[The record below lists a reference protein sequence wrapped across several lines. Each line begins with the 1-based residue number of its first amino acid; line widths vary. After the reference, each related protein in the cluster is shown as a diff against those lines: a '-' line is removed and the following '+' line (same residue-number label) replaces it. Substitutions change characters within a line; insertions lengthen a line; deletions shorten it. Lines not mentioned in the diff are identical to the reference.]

1 MIKKLKTIAIRLGI
15 KRPPQPSQRFIPVGP
30 VSKELFPVEGYP
42 LRKLY
47 GRNKVTT
54 TKYTWYGFFFQNLGE
69 QAQRIA
75 NFYFI
80 SLAII
85 QLFTD
90 SPVSPTTSI
99 IPLFFVL
106 SVTMIKQ
113 GYEDFL
119 RLKAD
124 REINHIPIE
133 IVTENGHLTTVKS
146 MELEVGNIILCRNNS
161 SFPCDMILL
170 SSSEPSGECFVT
182 TASLDGET
190 NLKKFEVAGHTNKF
204 DTPELLASELIGYI
218 CCQQPVEDLYTF
230 SGRICLKNSVED
242 TITKDYPLG
251 PKNLLLR
258 GACLRNT
265 DYVYGCAVYTGR
277 DTKLA
282 LNSKGKTTKFSQ
294 VEGRLNFYLFFILAF
309 LAFSVIVSIILS
321 SVLGH
326 PNVWYLPPEKR
337 NAWNVFQ
344 ELLGFV
350 VLYNY
355 IIPISLYVTIE
366 MQKFIGSL
374 FFEWDL
380 NLYDERINERA
391 KANTSDLIEEM
402 GQVEY
407 LFTDKTG
414 TLTENSM
421 QFRRLA
427 TSMGVFHFEN
437 NGLFRYTDS
446 PSSIYG
452 TDIEAFRSPV
462 NQENQEELDEL
473 SEAVHLKTITDSS
486 SQSPTVNSVQ
496 TLLLLLSL
504 CHTVRVERNIPMDLF
519 SKKEFNNLDN
529 DKTPRRSSSA
539 LRRAS
544 AAHAA
549 SIAFRASRRGR
560 KVKTQ
565 DYEYQASSP
574 DEKAFVETCR
584 DLGVVYHG
592 SDESGL
598 LVITIQGEAVR
609 YRLLDVLEFDPTR
622 KCMSVVV
629 QFVPKENNESESLNS
644 PVLIL
649 CKGAETSLLS
659 RIDHM
664 EQPNTFNA
672 YGDPLGDSFCGTAG
686 LKLRMDSEQVM
697 KQVTEFATLGL
708 RTLVM
713 GIRLITIKKWNEL
726 KTKLDKARS
735 IVNEGRQKELI
746 TAYNEIEKK
755 LTLIGCTGIEDM
767 LQDGVPETIKALR
780 EAGIKIWVL
789 TGDKE
794 ETAVNISYAAGHF
807 YPGMQEIRVTNFDDT
822 VKCGSF
828 LKSQIE
834 RIKESKIYDVD
845 TQFGVV
851 IDGQSLNYALV
862 EPIRSLLTQCCLES
876 STVLCCRSTPLQK
889 AEVIR
894 LIKESRKTIPITAA
908 IGDGAN
914 DVSMILEAHIGF
926 GIYGKEG
933 RQAVRASDYAFGR
946 FHYLKNVLLV
956 HGHLYYQR
964 VSLLVL
970 YFFYKNL
977 IFTLPQMLYG
987 FYCVYSQQSIYP
999 QIYLILFN
1007 LIMTSLP
1014 IFLYGIFEISIPKS
1028 ILLEFPILYQ
1038 NIARNYILSKKHFLI
1053 WISLACWHAFIIF
1066 FGTYFLS
1073 FQGHANDHGYSKLSN
1088 LICFGNFIILVIFLV
1103 VNIKVLLISYYLNWI
1118 ILLIWNLAI
1127 IINISIFLICNDVLF
1142 PTELGKQLYGTYTI
1156 MFTGS
1161 GCGLI
1166 WFSIFCITLLA
1177 LIPDL
1182 IIRTIDD
1189 QNWQWKLNHLRDELK
1204 KKQGESKMHT
1214 RTSIRVSIM
1223 SKQYDELDD
1232 IEEKDENIYDY
1243 TNQIVDELQSHQIDD
1258 KSMYSLPNNTST
1270 NKPSMTYNDD
1280 DDDDKPTNILNVYN
1294 VVSSDTSTLTTTNP
1308 NHINTSTIPTINN
1321 NNNNNNTIHN
1331 FKRYS
1336 LTNHVTMPNPIQINP
1351 NALSVPR
1358 LYENNVDTLN
1368 DNNLLTRF

>member
-1 MIKKLKTIAIRLGI
+1 MFRKLRTIAIKLGI
-15 KRPPQPSQRFIPVGP
+15 KRPPQPAQRFIPVGP
-30 VSKELFPVEGYP
+30 ISKQYFPVEGYS

-133 IVTENGHLTTVKS
+133 IVTENGYLTTVKS

-161 SFPCDMILL
+161 SFPCDMVLL

-190 NLKKFEVAGHTNKF
+190 NLKKFEVSGHTNTF
-204 DTPELLASELIGYI
+204 DTPLSLASELKGYI
-218 CCQQPVEDLYTF
+218 YCQQPVEDLYTF
-230 SGRICLKNSVED
+230 SGRICLKNSVD
-242 TITKDYPLG
+242 DSRTKDYPLG

-265 DYVYGCAVYTGR
+265 DYIYGCAVYTGR

-282 LNSKGKTTKFSQ
+282 LNSKGKKTKFSQ
-294 VEGRLNFYLFFILAF
+294 VEGRVNFYLFFILGF
-309 LAFSVIVSIILS
+309 LIICVIISIILS
-321 SVLGH
+321 LVLGH
-326 PNVWYLPPEKR
+326 PNVWYIPPEKKSV
-337 NAWNVFQ
+337 WSVFQ
-344 ELLGFV
+344 EILGFV

-366 MQKFIGSL
+366 MQKFVGSL

-427 TSMGVFHFEN
+427 TSMGVFHFEK
-437 NGLFRYTDS
+437 NGLFRYTDT
-446 PSSIYG
+446 PTSIYG
-452 TDIEAFRSPV
+452 TDSDHARTPV
-462 NQENQEELDEL
+462 SQGDQDDLDEI
-473 SEAVHLKTITDSS
+473 SEAVQLKTITESN
-486 SQSPTVNSVQ
+486 SQSPIVNSVQ

-504 CHTVRVERNIPMDLF
+504 CHTVRVERSIPMELF
-519 SKKEFNNLDN
+519 STSELDKLSNN
-529 DKTPRRSSSA
+529 DKAPRRGSSA
-539 LRRAS
+539 LKRRS
-544 AAHAA
+544 AAIAA
-549 SIAFRASRRGR
+549 TAAFRASKRGR

-584 DLGVVYHG
+584 DLGIVYHG

-609 YRLLDVLEFDPTR
+609 YRLLDVLEFDATR

-629 QFVPKENNESESLNS
+629 QFVPKEYDPSETLNS

-659 RIDHM
+659 RIDYV
-664 EQPNTFNA
+664 ETPNNFTP
-672 YGDPLGDSFCGTAG
+672 YGDPLGDSFCGLDA
-686 LKLRMDSEQVM
+686 LDLRMGPEQVM
-697 KQVTEFATLGL
+697 NQVTEFATLGL

-713 GIRLITIKKWNEL
+713 GIRLITVEKWIEL
-726 KTKLDKARS
+726 KEQLDKARS
-735 IVNEGRQKELI
+735 IVNEGRQKELV
-746 TAYNEIEKK
+746 TAYDQIENK

-767 LQDGVPETIKALR
+767 LQEGVPETIKALR

-794 ETAVNISYAAGHF
+794 ETAVNISYSAGHF
-807 YPGMQEIRVTNFDDT
+807 YPGMQEIRITNFTDT

-834 RIKESKIYDVD
+834 RIKESKVYNPD
-845 TQFGVV
+845 TEFGVV

-876 STVLCCRSTPLQK
+876 NTVLCCRSTPLQK
-889 AEVIR
+889 AEVVR
-894 LIKESRKTIPITAA
+894 LIKESHKKSIPITAA

-946 FHYLKNVLLV
+946 FHFIKYALLI
-956 HGHLYYQR
+956 HGHNFYQR

-977 IFTLPQMLYG
+977 IFTLPQMFYG
-987 FYCVYSQQSIYP
+987 FFCVYSKQSIFP
-999 QIYLILFN
+999 EIYLILFN
-1007 LIMTSLP
+1007 LIMTSMP
-1014 IFLYGIFEISIPKS
+1014 IFVYGIFEIPITQC
-1028 ILLEFPILYQ
+1028 ILLEFPILYKS
-1038 NIARNYILSKKHFLI
+1038 IARNRLLCKERFLI
-1053 WISLACWHAFIIF
+1053 WISLACWHALVAF
-1066 FGTYFLS
+1066 FGAYFLTIHG
-1073 FQGHANDHGYSKLSN
+1073 QANDNGLSKLSDI
-1088 LICFGNFIILVIFLV
+1088 ICFGNFIVLIIFLI

-1118 ILLIWNLAI
+1118 VILIWNLTI
-1127 IINISIFLICNDVLF
+1127 LINIAIFLICNAIIF
-1142 PTELGKQLYGTYTI
+1142 PTTLGKQLYGTYTI
-1156 MFTGS
+1156 MWTGY
-1161 GCGLI
+1161 GAGLT
-1166 WFSIFCITLLA
+1166 WFSILTLVLLA

-1182 IIRTIDD
+1182 IIRTIED
-1189 QNWQWKLNHLRDELK
+1189 QGWEWRLNNLRVELR
-1204 KKQGESKMHT
+1204 KKQNDIKRHT
-1214 RTSIRVSIM
+1214 KTSVRISIM

-1232 IEEKDENIYDY
+1232 IEEKDEKIYEY
-1243 TNQIVDELQSHQIDD
+1243 TNPIMNELHNLQMND
-1258 KSMYSLPNNTST
+1258 KYNYSLQNSLNMT
-1270 NKPSMTYNDD
+1270 NSQY
-1280 DDDDKPTNILNVYN
+1280 
-1294 VVSSDTSTLTTTNP
+1294 TTT
-1308 NHINTSTIPTINN
+1308 
-1321 NNNNNNTIHN
+1321 
-1331 FKRYS
+1331 Y
-1336 LTNHVTMPNPIQINP
+1336 
-1351 NALSVPR
+1351 
-1358 LYENNVDTLN
+1358 YY
-1368 DNNLLTRF
+1368 

>member
-1 MIKKLKTIAIRLGI
+1 MVVGGI
-15 KRPPQPSQRFIPVGP
+15 QQD
-30 VSKELFPVEGYP
+30 
-42 LRKLY
+42 
-47 GRNKVTT
+47 T
-54 TKYTWYGFFFQNLGE
+54 
-69 QAQRIA
+69 
-75 NFYFI
+75 
-80 SLAII
+80 LA
-85 QLFTD
+85 
-90 SPVSPTTSI
+90 PG
-99 IPLFFVL
+99 FVL
-106 SVTMIKQ
+106 FGTHRQ
-113 GYEDFL
+113 G
-119 RLKAD
+119 
-124 REINHIPIE
+124 
-133 IVTENGHLTTVKS
+133 
-146 MELEVGNIILCRNNS
+146 
-161 SFPCDMILL
+161 
-170 SSSEPSGECFVT
+170 
-182 TASLDGET
+182 
-190 NLKKFEVAGHTNKF
+190 
-204 DTPELLASELIGYI
+204 
-218 CCQQPVEDLYTF
+218 
-230 SGRICLKNSVED
+230 
-242 TITKDYPLG
+242 
-251 PKNLLLR
+251 
-258 GACLRNT
+258 
-265 DYVYGCAVYTGR
+265 
-277 DTKLA
+277 
-282 LNSKGKTTKFSQ
+282 
-294 VEGRLNFYLFFILAF
+294 
-309 LAFSVIVSIILS
+309 
-321 SVLGH
+321 
-326 PNVWYLPPEKR
+326 
-337 NAWNVFQ
+337 
-344 ELLGFV
+344 
-350 VLYNY
+350 
-355 IIPISLYVTIE
+355 
-366 MQKFIGSL
+366 
-374 FFEWDL
+374 
-380 NLYDERINERA
+380 
-391 KANTSDLIEEM
+391 
-402 GQVEY
+402 
-407 LFTDKTG
+407 
-414 TLTENSM
+414 
-421 QFRRLA
+421 
-427 TSMGVFHFEN
+427 
-437 NGLFRYTDS
+437 
-446 PSSIYG
+446 
-452 TDIEAFRSPV
+452 
-462 NQENQEELDEL
+462 
-473 SEAVHLKTITDSS
+473 
-486 SQSPTVNSVQ
+486 
-496 TLLLLLSL
+496 
-504 CHTVRVERNIPMDLF
+504 
-519 SKKEFNNLDN
+519 
-529 DKTPRRSSSA
+529 
-539 LRRAS
+539 
-544 AAHAA
+544 
-549 SIAFRASRRGR
+549 
-560 KVKTQ
+560 
-565 DYEYQASSP
+565 
-574 DEKAFVETCR
+574 
-584 DLGVVYHG
+584 
-592 SDESGL
+592 
-598 LVITIQGEAVR
+598 
-609 YRLLDVLEFDPTR
+609 
-622 KCMSVVV
+622 
-629 QFVPKENNESESLNS
+629 
-644 PVLIL
+644 
-649 CKGAETSLLS
+649 
-659 RIDHM
+659 IDHM
-664 EQPNTFNA
+664 EQPNTFSA

-834 RIKESKIYDVD
+834 RIKESKMYDAD

-894 LIKESRKTIPITAA
+894 LIKESHKPIPITAA

-977 IFTLPQMLYG
+977 IFTLPQMFYG

-1073 FQGHANDHGYSKLSN
+1073 FQGHANDFGLSKLSN
-1088 LICFGNFIILVIFLV
+1088 LICYGNFIILIIFLV

-1127 IINISIFLICNDVLF
+1127 IINISIFLICNNVLF

-1156 MFTGS
+1156 MFTDT

-1204 KKQGESKMHT
+1204 KKQKQSKMYT
-1214 RTSIRVSIM
+1214 RTSIR
-1223 SKQYDELDD
+1223 
-1232 IEEKDENIYDY
+1232 NIYDY
-1243 TNQIVDELQSHQIDD
+1243 TNQIVDELQSHRIDD
-1258 KSMYSLPNNTST
+1258 KSIYSLPNNTST

-1280 DDDDKPTNILNVYN
+1280 DHDKPSNIINVYD
-1294 VVSSDTSTLTTTNP
+1294 VLSLDTNTLTTTIP
-1308 NHINTSTIPTINN
+1308 NHIHTSTIPTIYNNN
-1321 NNNNNNTIHN
+1321 NNNNNNTIDN
-1331 FKRYS
+1331 SKKYS
-1336 LTNHVTMPNPIQINP
+1336 LTNHVTMPNPIQINS
-1351 NALSVPR
+1351 NALNVPR
-1358 LYENNVDTLN
+1358 KHTTNTTTTITITTTTNTNADTTATTTTTTTDTTITTTTSNTTNTTTTITITTTTNTNTDTTVTTTTDTDTTITTTTSNTTFLC
-1368 DNNLLTRF
+1368 

>member
-1 MIKKLKTIAIRLGI
+1 MIKKLKTIAIKLGI
-15 KRPPQPSQRFIPVGP
+15 RRPPQPVQRFIPVGAI
-30 VSKELFPVEGYP
+30 SKEIFPVEGYP

-54 TKYTWYGFFFQNLGE
+54 TKYTWYSFFFQNLGE

-204 DTPELLASELIGYI
+204 DTPESLASELKGYI
-218 CCQQPVEDLYTF
+218 ICQQPVEDLYTF
-230 SGRICLKNSVED
+230 SGRICLKNSIED
-242 TITKDYPLG
+242 TATKDYPLG

-321 SVLGH
+321 LVLGH
-326 PNVWYLPPEKR
+326 PNAWYLPPERR

-446 PSSIYG
+446 PLSVYG
-452 TDIEAFRSPV
+452 TDREAVRTPV
-462 NQENQEELDEL
+462 SRENQEELDEF
-473 SEAVHLKTITDSS
+473 SEAVQLRTITDSS

-504 CHTVRVERNIPMDLF
+504 CHTVRVERNVPMDLF
-519 SKKEFNNLDN
+519 SKTELNNLGN
-529 DKTPRRSSSA
+529 DKAPRRGSSA
-539 LRRAS
+539 MRRAS
-544 AAHAA
+544 AARAA
-549 SIAFRASRRGR
+549 SVAFRSSRRGR

-584 DLGVVYHG
+584 DLGIVYHG

-598 LVITIQGEAVR
+598 LVVTIQGEAVR
-609 YRLLDVLEFDPTR
+609 YRLLDVLEFDATR

-629 QFVPKENNESESLNS
+629 QFVPNESGEFESLNS
-644 PVLIL
+644 LVLIL

-659 RIDHM
+659 RVSHL
-664 EQPNTFNA
+664 EQPNNFKT
-672 YGDPLGDSFCGTAG
+672 YGDPLGDSFCGTNG

-713 GIRLITIKKWNEL
+713 GIRLITIEKWNEL
-726 KTKLDKARS
+726 KIKLDKARS
-735 IVNEGRQKELI
+735 IVNERRQKELM

-767 LQDGVPETIKALR
+767 LQEGVPETIKALR
-780 EAGIKIWVL
+780 EAGIKVWVL

-794 ETAVNISYAAGHF
+794 ETAVNISYSAGHF

-834 RIKESKIYDVD
+834 RIKESKMYDAD
-845 TQFGVV
+845 TQFGIV

-876 STVLCCRSTPLQK
+876 TTVLCCRSTPLQK

-894 LIKESRKTIPITAA
+894 LIKESRKSIPITAA

-946 FHYLKNVLLV
+946 FHYLKTVLLI
-956 HGHLYYQR
+956 HGHNFYQR
-964 VSLLVL
+964 VSILVL

-977 IFTLPQMLYG
+977 IFTLPQMFYG
-987 FYCVYSQQSIYP
+987 FFCAYSQQSIYP
-999 QIYLILFN
+999 QLYLILFN

-1014 IFLYGIFEISIPKS
+1014 ILLYGIFEISIPKS
-1028 ILLEFPILYQ
+1028 ILLEFPVLYKG
-1038 NIARNYILSKKHFLI
+1038 IANNSILSNRRFII
-1053 WISLACWHAFIIF
+1053 WISLACWHAFIAF
-1066 FGTYFLS
+1066 FGSYFLT
-1073 FQGHANDHGYSKLSN
+1073 FQGQGNDNGLSKLGN
-1088 LICFGNFIILVIFLV
+1088 LFCFGNFIIFIIFLI

-1118 ILLIWNLAI
+1118 VLLIWCLAFIVNVLILLI
-1127 IINISIFLICNDVLF
+1127 CNVVIF

-1156 MFTGS
+1156 TWTGS
-1161 GCGLI
+1161 GSGLT
-1166 WFSIFCITLLA
+1166 WFGIFCLTILA

-1182 IIRTIDD
+1182 IIRTIED
-1189 QNWQWKLNHLRDELK
+1189 QGWQWRINNLREELK
-1204 KKQGESKMHT
+1204 KKQKESKTQT

-1243 TNQIVDELQSHQIDD
+1243 TKPVLDELQNRPIDD
-1258 KSMYSLPNNTST
+1258 KSIYSIPNNAINSLT
-1270 NKPSMTYNDD
+1270 NRPSMTYGQPN
-1280 DDDDKPTNILNVYN
+1280 KILNICDAL
-1294 VVSSDTSTLTTTNP
+1294 SSDTNTFTINSTN
-1308 NHINTSTIPTINN
+1308 INTAAITTMNN
-1321 NNNNNNTIHN
+1321 PRRH
-1331 FKRYS
+1331 S
-1336 LTNHVTMPNPIQINP
+1336 LTNLITMPNPIQINSS
-1351 NALSVPR
+1351 ALSVPR